1 MGPWPGPRSHAAP
14 GLNALYLPFEIG
26 AALGVGRVF
35 LDIHLDPLGGLS
47 GDMFVA
53 ALLDAFP
60 EHWPHVQS
68 TIASLQ
74 LGEEG
79 ECKLAPRRDHSFV
92 GRRFLVG
99 TDRTASNLPG
109 GWQQADSHGDPSHSH
124 EGRGHHEHSHAH
136 ESRGVHR
143 AWADIRAEL
152 DRSGLDDDVKKHA
165 LALFNLLAE
174 AEAKVHGVKV
184 DSVTFHEVGA
194 VDSIVDIVAA
204 AQLISLIRAD
214 RWTSAPLPIGS
225 GRINSAHG
233 VLPIPAPAAALLL
246 QGLPVIDDGV
256 LGERVTPTGAALV
269 RARLAAV
276 LSAIDGPLAVA
287 VSGGVDSVTLATFA
301 HRAAGSRAEV
311 FHAVSPAVPEEA
323 TERVKWLA
331 TNQGWRLRIV
341 DAREFVDENYLANP
355 VDRCFFCKTNLY
367 GCIARH
373 SDAQILSGANL
384 DDLEEYRPGLN
395 AAKLHSVRHPY
406 LEAKI
411 DKRAVRSLA
420 RDLGLG
426 ALSELPAAPCLSS
439 RVETGIAIRPEVLKA
454 IHAVEQSI
462 AKEFPAG
469 IVRCRVRAEGVV
481 IELDPETLA
490 AIAGKREDEVRA
502 NADRIF
508 AGIAPT
514 LDLSFQPYRNGSAF
528 VHSRA

>member
-1 MGPWPGPRSHAAP
+1 VTTRS
-14 GLNALYLPFEIG
+14 EVS
-26 AALGVGRVF
+26 GV
-35 LDIHLDPLGGLS
+35 
-47 GDMFVA
+47 
-53 ALLDAFP
+53 
-60 EHWPHVQS
+60 
-68 TIASLQ
+68 
-74 LGEEG
+74 
-79 ECKLAPRRDHSFV
+79 
-92 GRRFLVG
+92 
-99 TDRTASNLPG
+99 
-109 GWQQADSHGDPSHSH
+109 QADQASKS
-124 EGRGHHEHSHAH
+124 
-136 ESRGVHR
+136 
-143 AWADIRAEL
+143 
-152 DRSGLDDDVKKHA
+152 
-165 LALFNLLAE
+165 
-174 AEAKVHGVKV
+174 
-184 DSVTFHEVGA
+184 
-194 VDSIVDIVAA
+194 
-204 AQLISLIRAD
+204 
-214 RWTSAPLPIGS
+214 
-225 GRINSAHG
+225 
-233 VLPIPAPAAALLL
+233 
-246 QGLPVIDDGV
+246 
-256 LGERVTPTGAALV
+256 V

-276 LSAIDGPLAVA
+276 LSAIEGPLAVA

-469 IVRCRVRAEGVV
+469 TVRCRVRAKGVV

-490 AIAGKREDEVRA
+490 AIAGKREGEVRA

-508 AGIAPT
+508 AGVAPT
-514 LDLSFQPYRNGSAF
+514 LNLSFQPYRNGSAF
-528 VHSRA
+528 LHSRA

>member
-1 MGPWPGPRSHAAP
+1 MGPLTTWR
-14 GLNALYLPFEIG
+14 E
-26 AALGVGRVF
+26 
-35 LDIHLDPLGGLS
+35 
-47 GDMFVA
+47 
-53 ALLDAFP
+53 
-60 EHWPHVQS
+60 
-68 TIASLQ
+68 ASEMQ
-74 LGEEG
+74 
-79 ECKLAPRRDHSFV
+79 A
-92 GRRFLVG
+92 
-99 TDRTASNLPG
+99 
-109 GWQQADSHGDPSHSH
+109 QQA
-124 EGRGHHEHSHAH
+124 
-136 ESRGVHR
+136 
-143 AWADIRAEL
+143 
-152 DRSGLDDDVKKHA
+152 SGNV
-165 LALFNLLAE
+165 
-174 AEAKVHGVKV
+174 
-184 DSVTFHEVGA
+184 
-194 VDSIVDIVAA
+194 
-204 AQLISLIRAD
+204 Q
-214 RWTSAPLPIGS
+214 P
-225 GRINSAHG
+225 
-233 VLPIPAPAAALLL
+233 
-246 QGLPVIDDGV
+246 
-256 LGERVTPTGAALV
+256 
-269 RARLAAV
+269 RLATV
-276 LSAIDGPLAVA
+276 LSNIGGPLAVA

-301 HRAAGSRAEV
+301 HRADGSRVEI
-311 FHAVSPAVPEEA
+311 FHAVSPAVPGDA
-323 TERVKWLA
+323 TARVELLA
-331 TNQGWRLRIV
+331 TTQGWRLSVV
-341 DAREFVDENYLANP
+341 DAGEFTDETYLANP

-469 IVRCRVRAEGVV
+469 IVRCRVRAKGVV

-490 AIAGKREDEVRA
+490 AIAGKREDELRA